1 VRHLILGAGS
11 LGVAGLTLIS
21 LLLNYDFSMRIGG
34 QLFALGSVGLDLF
47 KIALPVIAVIACT
60 AAGHSWTARGALAL
74 CALAIW
80 LPVTAFSLQSAGGAA
95 LLNRTDSTGSRTGLI
110 EKRKGLDAERN
121 RILNKNP
128 WSAQVEKWKALPSAA
143 ITAEI
148 TGYKINWM
156 WEASGHCEKAES
168 TKTRSYCQI
177 FHTMKAAREVALEVE
192 ADRARLTAIEQEL
205 GKTPVLVESD
215 PLSKAVGDLAKVDPK
230 WVVYAWASLLA
241 FLLEFVPNI
250 GPALLML
257 AYKLSEAE
265 AKPLVAEQA
274 KPFPACS
281 AKRSAMASA
290 TLAIPLEPAVNE
302 CENSFT
308 EQVDSK
314 VVDFGQYRS
323 ASLAKGRTPMAK
335 PLPDFGHKLV
345 LAAARELGLGEHP
358 LSKIMK
364 AVEGAAAKEGVP
376 PPRYTRVGTIL
387 AEQGHENCGRRRI
400 GNIRTT
406 VYNLT
411 EQGLDGAATL

>member
-1 VRHLILGAGS
+1 MRHLILGAGS

-21 LLLNYDFSMRIGG
+21 LFLNYDFSMKVGG

-47 KIALPVIAVIACT
+47 KIALPVTAVIACT
-60 AAGHSWTARGALAL
+60 ATGHSWVMRGALAL
-74 CALAIW
+74 LSLTVW
-80 LPVTAFSLQSAGGAA
+80 LPVTAMSLQSAGGAA
-95 LLNRTDSTGSRTGLI
+95 LLNRADSTGSRTGVI
-110 EKRKGLDAERN
+110 ETRKSLDAERG
-121 RILNKNP
+121 RILGKNP
-128 WSAQVEKWKALPSAA
+128 WSAQIEKWKALPSAA
-143 ITAEI
+143 IAAEI
-148 TGYKINWM
+148 AGYKISWM
-156 WEASGHCEKAES
+156 WEASNHCDKAES
-168 TKTRSYCQI
+168 FKARAYCQI
-177 FHTMKAAREVALEVE
+177 FHTMEAARQVALEVE
-192 ADRARLTAIEQEL
+192 ADKNRLTAIEGEL

-215 PLSKAVGDLAKVDPK
+215 PLSKAVGDLVKIDPK
-230 WVVYAWASLLA
+230 WVVYAWAALLA

-265 AKPLVAEQA
+265 AHHPVAEQA
-274 KPFPACS
+274 KPSLACS
-281 AKRSAMASA
+281 AKRSATASA
-290 TLAIPLEPAVNE
+290 SLTAPLELAPDARE
-302 CENSFT
+302 KSIT
-308 EQVDSK
+308 EPIDSK
-314 VVDFGQYRS
+314 VVNFGQYRS

-345 LAAARELGLGEHP
+345 LAAARELGPGEHP

-376 PPRYTRVGTIL
+376 PPRYTRVGAIL

-411 EQGLDGAATL
+411 AQGLSGAATL